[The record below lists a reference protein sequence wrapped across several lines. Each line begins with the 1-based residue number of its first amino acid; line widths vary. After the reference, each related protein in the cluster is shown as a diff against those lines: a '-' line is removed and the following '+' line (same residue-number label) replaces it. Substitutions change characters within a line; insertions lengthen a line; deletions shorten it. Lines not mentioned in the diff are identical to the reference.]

1 MTKDVKTAKENQTL
15 HSVCRVMHDN
25 NVGSVVIVKDEELHS
40 MNKYIEQD
48 LQKQQKQQPQQIPV
62 GMITERDVVNRI
74 AIDPSNVNVSVRELI
89 SKPLITIFENSSLM
103 DAIHSM
109 QSKNIR
115 RLVVTD
121 YSSNKKLVGILTDKD
136 IFRTLAKNRDLVSGL
151 SGTATTTEILE
162 KYRTVFIP

>member
-1 MTKDVKTAKENQTL
+1 
-15 HSVCRVMHDN
+15 
-25 NVGSVVIVKDEELHS
+25 
-40 MNKYIEQD
+40 
-48 LQKQQKQQPQQIPV
+48 
-62 GMITERDVVNRI
+62 MITERDVVNRI
-74 AIDPSNVNVSVRELI
+74 AIDPSNVYVSVRELM

-103 DAIHSM
+103 DAMHSM

-121 YSSNKKLVGILTDKD
+121 DSSHKKLVGILTDKD

-162 KYRTVFIP
+162 KYRTAFIP

>member
-1 MTKDVKTAKENQTL
+1 
-15 HSVCRVMHDN
+15 
-25 NVGSVVIVKDEELHS
+25 

-48 LQKQQKQQPQQIPV
+48 LQKEQKQQPQQIPV

-74 AIDPSNVNVSVRELI
+74 AIDPSNVYVSVRELI
-89 SKPLITIFENSSLM
+89 CKPLITIFENSSLM

-121 YSSNKKLVGILTDKD
+121 YSNKKLVGILTDKD
-136 IFRTLAKNRDLVSGL
+136 IFRTLAKNRDLVSGF

>member
-1 MTKDVKTAKENQTL
+1 
-15 HSVCRVMHDN
+15 
-25 NVGSVVIVKDEELHS
+25 
-40 MNKYIEQD
+40 
-48 LQKQQKQQPQQIPV
+48 
-62 GMITERDVVNRI
+62 
-74 AIDPSNVNVSVRELI
+74 
-89 SKPLITIFENSSLM
+89 M

>member
-1 MTKDVKTAKENQTL
+1 MLYIPCNQ
-15 HSVCRVMHDN
+15 R
-25 NVGSVVIVKDEELHS
+25 
-40 MNKYIEQD
+40 
-48 LQKQQKQQPQQIPV
+48 
-62 GMITERDVVNRI
+62 
-74 AIDPSNVNVSVRELI
+74 
-89 SKPLITIFENSSLM
+89 
-103 DAIHSM
+103 
-109 QSKNIR
+109 NIR